1 MSNGSSL
8 ELATTI
14 VRKEFGVIENMN
26 HFCRFLLKCGVKA
39 GKNYSRL
46 ELSVSTPTES
56 QTRDD
61 IAHID
66 DSEQHRPGP
75 LNVRKGSIPV
85 VERIGAWV
93 FQQASGDVSVHAST
107 LRESHRPRLQKP
119 W

>member
-1 MSNGSSL
+1 MASSL

-14 VRKEFGVIENMN
+14 VRKELGVIENMN

-39 GKNYSRL
+39 GKKLLQARVEREHSNRISNSR
-46 ELSVSTPTES
+46 
-56 QTRDD
+56 RYC
-61 IAHID
+61 AID

-107 LRESHRPRLQKP
+107 LRESHRPRLQTP